1 MSKVILPKTYDAK
14 YGIMDTEILIKVT
27 KDFFE
32 RELAEALNL
41 TRISAPLFVNKTSG
55 LNDNLNGVERPVAF
69 KKRWS
74 RVWSRN
80 IYRYECDKKR

>member
-1 MSKVILPKTYDAK
+1 MSKVIIPKTYDAK

-69 KKRWS
+69 EMKEILILLFS
-74 RVWSRN
+74 HFIS
-80 IYRYECDKKR
+80 